1 MFAPGIRWFCI
12 RCCRCLKTQ
21 TDMRSLQDGLA
32 RDCPRYA
39 LVMDK
44 HAMNTSWNE
53 ASLWPYGSMSARCQ
67 LLLRDFEAQQRHL
80 SNLEQ
85 ETNTFRHHGARETL
99 RDRGCATRS
108 FVLWLNVV
116 QLKTRPVFLEIMMHR
131 PSTDGGMTFN
141 FV

>member
-1 MFAPGIRWFCI
+1 MCSPQASDGFVSGVVLPQDSDRYAQPSRWP
-12 RCCRCLKTQ
+12 
-21 TDMRSLQDGLA
+21 
-32 RDCPRYA
+32 CPRYA
-39 LVMDK
+39 LVMDDE
-44 HAMNTSWNE
+44 SWNGYIMDE

-67 LLLRDFEAQQRHL
+67 LLLRDFEAQQWHL

-116 QLKTRPVFLEIMMHR
+116 QLKIKPVFLEIMMHG